1 MEEVYIMKFNY
12 ALTGILVLAVL
23 SVGLIDC
30 SAQNLQKKRI
40 TGDPSFSY
48 DSKRDVTKITYPDG
62 RTIRVK
68 GEWDEKDVQKLHETM
83 LRLEEQL
90 EKLEDIEIHIPDIN
104 IDFHDLDFQLH
115 DLSSMI
121 NDEIFDALRHEN
133 FQDLHIEW
141 DDLDFDLS
149 HFDDLNY
156 DFSHLDDLN
165 FDFDMSHLDD
175 FNFDFDLSHL
185 DEIIGKV
192 ELKLDDINEIKIRFP
207 ERSFGI
213 EPLRELNFRFNDLLN
228 FERLFENNFRYFDW
242 DRRSVKDRK
251 NRNINH

>member
-1 MEEVYIMKFNY
+1 MKFNY

-48 DSKRDVTKITYPDG
+48 DGKRDMTKITYPNG

-68 GEWDEKDVQKLHETM
+68 GKWDEKDVEKLHETM

-90 EKLEDIEIHIPDIN
+90 EKLEDIEIYIPDIT
-104 IDFHDLDFQLH
+104 IDLHDLDFQLH
-115 DLSSMI
+115 DLSNLI
-121 NDEIFDALRHEN
+121 NDEILDALRHED
-133 FQDLHIEW
+133 FEDFHIEL

-149 HFDDLNY
+149 H
-156 DFSHLDDLN
+156 LDNLN
-165 FDFDMSHLDD
+165 FDFDMSHFDG
-175 FNFDFDLSHL
+175 FNFDFDFSRL

-192 ELKLDDINEIKIRFP
+192 ELKLDDIDDIKIRFP
-207 ERSFGI
+207 ERLFDI
-213 EPLRELNFRFNDLLN
+213 VPLRELNLRLNGLPN
-228 FERLFENNFRYFDW
+228 FEELLENNLRFFDW
-242 DRRSVKDRK
+242 DRMSVKDRK
-251 NRNINH
+251 NRKINH